1 MLKSHFT
8 LHTSNMKALPTHRL
22 TRPNACRC
30 SSWASDQRSPI
41 SSTNPKYATATFPS
55 PGDHAETFWY
65 KSIQK
70 NKFHHFQASTTHS
83 FAVQRGCFFKKEK
96 ECSALHRWI
105 PQSPSTLP
113 LMRRKGSPWISP
125 HVDLTAVYEPRSSS
139 TGALCSARG
148 QSWKPRS
155 PGSGWAQPVGAAS
168 VAAQLLL
175 QAAPAGP
182 TLPVGPTTGN
192 KECRRQSKDDASP
205 AASLKRKV
213 RLAGASQETVF
224 SCCLFWFSIHLVVFF
239 CWNLST

>member
-1 MLKSHFT
+1 MQQPLF
-8 LHTSNMKALPTHRL
+8 LHQEITQRL
-22 TRPNACRC
+22 
-30 SSWASDQRSPI
+30 SD
-41 SSTNPKYATATFPS
+41 TNPYRKISFIIFKQAQHTALLFRE
-55 PGDHAETFWY
+55 DAFL
-65 KSIQK
+65 
-70 NKFHHFQASTTHS
+70 
-83 FAVQRGCFFKKEK
+83 KKEK

-105 PQSPSTLP
+105 PQPPSTLP

-224 SCCLFWFSIHLVVFF
+224 SCCLF
-239 CWNLST
+239 